1 MLAKLKEPPM
11 SCTTDAGEW
20 VESTGQVVIIE
31 RCLRA
36 DNIDTAVIPPI
47 QKLLVGNGE
56 AGEGFC
62 CDECLAL
69 FQDQSDS
76 FKAGGPS
83 FILDFPT
90 SVGVPERALF
100 TLPYGLTVGR
110 SGIPGAGVGV
120 INHGPPLAPGM
131 HFGPFEGGETSVE
144 NAIASDFSWE
154 IYKGQDVYE
163 YIDASSETLS
173 NWMRYVNRA
182 RSRDESNLL
191 AVQYKGSILYHC
203 CRSVHAG
210 DELLVWPS
218 GKLLARFSD
227 AWTQMWLTK
236 LESAAESISPA
247 ASQVFV
253 CVQCKLTF
261 TTEAFLQRHADCFH
275 SNRQLKS
282 NPDETEAENLTAD
295 AEVSTPALTLLP
307 DDAITSIACSDCGRT
322 FKKAWHLKRHK
333 LCVHGNRRPYCC
345 PLCRR
350 SFSQASAFIRHQVVH
365 RKPGGTNVA
374 ENTERVD
381 GSQKGASN
389 TSDVT
394 TSEELSDAKDRI
406 ASEAA
411 EQEADKQPHVCS
423 ECGKSFCNQ
432 MSLKK
437 HKMLVHDMFRP
448 YVCTVCKRC
457 FGQYSDLT
465 RHLQRHRTRCKGRPR
480 ACRLSGVAAK
490 MSFSCAEC
498 SLAFSTVDLLQL
510 HIGTSHSEQSR
521 EGSDPNSVPQPSEAP
536 VTRLSCVRPRRHVS
550 KSKIS
555 PIIQLVAPKR
565 KESTD
570 SSDKLLKH
578 KCFRC
583 NHCNQSYANPDE
595 LRVHKCNQQRHVCT
609 HCGTTFDKS
618 VFLRRH
624 EQTVH
629 RSTPLCRCEH
639 CGKVFVESGGLK
651 QHQHTNACRK
661 YHCATELFSCA
672 HCQFSFTT
680 KSFLTKHVRRHHPA
694 EYLADSPTDQPEVEQ
709 DAKVF
714 TCPHCDEGYTSAK
727 AFKSH
732 SCSLQVKV
740 LYFCT
745 DCGKGFG
752 NHYTLKQHQRTH
764 TGEKPYCCPHCAKG
778 FAHSGQLTVHLRTH
792 TGEKPYLCTH
802 CGESFR
808 QSGDL
813 KRHERKHTGVRPYAC
828 EQCCKSFSRLQSLKA
843 HRMLHMGQRIFT
855 CGLCEKSFSRNYH
868 LRRHH
873 RKNHT

>member
-1 MLAKLKEPPM
+1 MDAWMCLLLEADSQM
-11 SCTTDAGEW
+11 SCTTNSIEW

-31 RCLRA
+31 GSLRA
-36 DNIDTAVIPPI
+36 DGIDTAVIPPI

-56 AGEGFC
+56 AAEGFC
-62 CDECLAL
+62 CDECLTL
-69 FQDQSDS
+69 FQNQSDLL
-76 FKAGGPS
+76 KAGGPS

-90 SVGVPERALF
+90 SVGIPERALC

-131 HFGPFEGGETSVE
+131 HFGPFEGVVTSVE
-144 NAIASDFSWE
+144 NVVASDFSWE

-203 CRSVHAG
+203 RRIVHAG

-218 GKLLARFSD
+218 DKMLARFSD

-236 LESAAESISPA
+236 VESAESISSA
-247 ASQVFV
+247 ASEVFE

-261 TTEAFLQRHADCFH
+261 TTEAFLQRHVDCFH
-275 SNRQLKS
+275 SNQLLKS
-282 NPDETEAENLTAD
+282 NPDETEAENHTAD
-295 AEVSTPALTLLP
+295 AEVSSPAKTPLP
-307 DDAITSIACSDCGRT
+307 DDAIASVACSDCGRT

-333 LCVHGNRRPYCC
+333 LCVHGNRGPYCC
-345 PLCRR
+345 RLCRR
-350 SFSQASAFIRHQVVH
+350 SFSQASAFIRHQIVH
-365 RKPGGTNVA
+365 RKSGVTKEGTNVSENA
-374 ENTERVD
+374 EQVD
-381 GSQKGASN
+381 GSQKDASN
-389 TSDVT
+389 TTDVT
-394 TSEELSDAKDRI
+394 
-406 ASEAA
+406 ASE
-411 EQEADKQPHVCS
+411 QLSEAGEEEAGKQHHVCS
-423 ECGKSFCNQ
+423 ECGKNFCNQ

-437 HKMLVHDMFRP
+437 HTMLVHDMFRP

-465 RHLQRHRTRCKGRPR
+465 RHLQRHRTRCKVRPR
-480 ACRLSGVAAK
+480 SSRPSGVPDE
-490 MSFSCAEC
+490 MPFSCGEC
-498 SLAFSTVDLLQL
+498 SVAFSTVDLLQL
-510 HIGTSHSEQSR
+510 HIGASHSEESR
-521 EGSDPNSVPQPSEAP
+521 EVDDPDSVPQPPEGP
-536 VTRLSCVRPRRHVS
+536 VTRLPRVRPRRHVS

-555 PIIQLVAPKR
+555 SIMQLIAPKR
-565 KESTD
+565 KASAESGN
-570 SSDKLLKH
+570 KR
-578 KCFRC
+578 FRC
-583 NHCNQSYANPDE
+583 NRCNQSYADPDE
-595 LRVHKCNQQRHVCT
+595 LRVHKCKEQGHACT
-609 HCGTTFDKS
+609 HCGMTFDKS
-618 VFLRRH
+618 VVLR
-624 EQTVH
+624 
-629 RSTPLCRCEH
+629 RCEH
-639 CGKVFVESGGLK
+639 CSKVFGSGGLK

-661 YHCATELFSCA
+661 YHCGTELFSCA

-680 KSFLTKHVRRHHPA
+680 KSFLAKHVRRHHPA
-694 EYLADSPTDQPEVEQ
+694 EYVAHSPSDQPEVEQ
-709 DAKVF
+709 EPKLF
-714 TCPHCDEGYTSAK
+714 TCPHCDEGYTDAK

-740 LYFCT
+740 LYFCA

-813 KRHERKHTGVRPYAC
+813 KRHERKHTGVRPYTC